1 MKEEVNTILE
11 HLECEKEISLLRNQF
26 LSLSESHSSEL
37 QQTIHRLLD
46 AIKQTNIQSH
56 KYVGFYYFFLGC
68 AYYEQSQY
76 KDAILSLQSAV
87 AEMWGAQKNK
97 SLIHWI
103 LGLSHSNVQD
113 FPKARN
119 ELQEALQLL
128 AINIDSNSP
137 RTEREYKSRQ
147 TIQQKIQ
154 NKLEQLFNEP
164 LFRAGQ
170 SNPVQI
176 TNRFP
181 AQNPPEGV
189 GEGASASVSISIT
202 SENPPNIKTSS
213 NTPSSGTKPKQTR
226 ENIEKNYETRTDDN
240 GYLIIPA
247 ISIYEE
253 YTRAGRS
260 DEHEPIAST
269 DKFAEFHQ
277 VNIEGILYTI
287 HSLKSNTKRINL
299 NQESSWGWIKV
310 RGKSMNDLKGK
321 ISINDGDYVLFQRNY
336 NANDNDIVIAIHKD
350 SNSTHVKRLR
360 KVEKMLYS
368 ETTEKGE
375 EYQPI
380 DMKKNN
386 MEVAGIVYAVAKPT
400 LPQPY

>member
-1 MKEEVNTILE
+1 MKKEVNTILE
-11 HLECEKEISLLRNQF
+11 HLECEKEREILLLRNQF

-37 QQTIHRLLD
+37 QQIIYRLLD

-68 AYYEQSQY
+68 SYYEQSQY

-87 AEMWGAQKNK
+87 AEMWGSTKNK
-97 SLIHWI
+97 SLTRWM

-119 ELQEALQLL
+119 ELQEALHLL
-128 AINIDSNSP
+128 ATNIDSNSP

-154 NKLEQLFNEP
+154 SKLEQLFNEP
-164 LFRAGQ
+164 LFRTGQ
-170 SNPVQI
+170 SNPAQI

-181 AQNPPEGV
+181 VQDPPEGV
-189 GEGASASVSISIT
+189 GEGNSISISIT
-202 SENPPNIKTSS
+202 SENPSNIKTSS
-213 NTPSSGTKPKQTR
+213 NILSSGTKPKQTR
-226 ENIEKNYETRTDDN
+226 ENIKRNYETRTDDD

-253 YTRAGRS
+253 YTRAGRL
-260 DEHEPIAST
+260 DEPKPIAST
-269 DKFAEFHQ
+269 NKFAEFHQ

-299 NQESSWGWIKV
+299 IQESNWGWIKV

-321 ISINDGDYVLFQRNY
+321 ISINDGDYVLFQKNY

-350 SNSTHVKRLR
+350 NNSTHVKRLR

-380 DMKKNN
+380 DMKENN
-386 MEVAGIVYAVAKPT
+386 VEVMGIVYAVAKPII
-400 LPQPY
+400 PQPY